1 MRCGLL
7 GEKLGHSYSKAIHER
22 LAPYTY
28 EMIEC
33 ERDRLDEFMRS
44 APFDA
49 INVTIPYKKAV
60 IPYCAA
66 LSPIAEKIGSVNA
79 VIKRSDG
86 TLFGDNTDAFGF
98 MSLVNKSG
106 INPRGK
112 KCLVLGSGG
121 ASATICAVLDELSAK
136 SVTVIS
142 RSGEDNYTNLEKHA
156 DAEIIVNTTPV
167 GMYPNTGVSPVD
179 LSLFKKCEGVLD
191 IVYNPRRTAL
201 IMQAEALKI
210 PAMSGLYMLV
220 AQAKRAAELF
230 TGTMIDDSRTDEIER
245 ELTLKMQ
252 NIVLIGM
259 PGSGKSTIAKALGER
274 LERRVYESDELIVE
288 KAQMSIPDIFAK
300 FGESRFRQLESE
312 VLSELGKQ
320 SGIIISSGG
329 GAVTREENYPLLHQ
343 NGIMV
348 WLKRSIDALPTDGRP
363 ISQSTDLNELY
374 AVRKP
379 LYERFC
385 DITADNNA
393 DIESTVKTI
402 LEALK

>member
-44 APFDA
+44 ASFDA

-156 DAEIIVNTTPV
+156 DAEVIVNTTPV

-201 IMQAEALKI
+201 IMQAEALGI

-230 TGTMIDDSRTDEIER
+230 TDTMIDDSRTDEIER

-300 FGESRFRQLESE
+300 FGESRFRQFESE

-320 SGIIISSGG
+320 SGIIISTGG

-379 LYERFC
+379 LYKRFS

>member
-33 ERDRLDEFMRS
+33 ERNRLDEFMRS

>member
-142 RSGEDNYTNLEKHA
+142 RSGEDNYTNLEKHT

-167 GMYPNTGVSPVD
+167 GMYPNTGVSPID

-210 PAMSGLYMLV
+210 PAMSGFYMLV

-379 LYERFC
+379 LYERFS

>member
-167 GMYPNTGVSPVD
+167 GMYPNTGVSPID

-288 KAQMSIPDIFAK
+288 KVQMSIPDIFAK

-379 LYERFC
+379 LYERFR

>member
-156 DAEIIVNTTPV
+156 DAEVIVNTTPV

-201 IMQAEALKI
+201 IMQAEALGI

-393 DIESTVKTI
+393 DIEGTVKTI

>member
-44 APFDA
+44 ASFDA

-156 DAEIIVNTTPV
+156 DAEVIVNTTPV

-201 IMQAEALKI
+201 IMQAEALGI

-230 TGTMIDDSRTDEIER
+230 TDTMIDDSRTDEIER

-300 FGESRFRQLESE
+300 FGESRFRQFESE

-320 SGIIISSGG
+320 SGIIISTGG

-393 DIESTVKTI
+393 YIESTVKTI
-402 LEALK
+402 LEVLK

>member
-379 LYERFC
+379 LYERFS